1 MDLETKSYSRT
12 PQSNTPSSNA
22 VIRRLESRIEE
33 LTTQLAQVSKD
44 KSRASLSRDRDAI
57 FKLAESDRQKSR
69 LEEEIKSYEEKV
81 TTMRKAMDE
90 MVSHHGLRRDNSY
103 SHIIFSKQLKGSF
116 NLPNDALS
124 AKPQISSRSL

>member
-22 VIRRLESRIEE
+22 VIRRLESRVEE
-33 LTTQLAQVSKD
+33 LTSQLAQVSKD

-69 LEEEIKSYEEKV
+69 LEEEIKSYEDKV

-90 MVSHHGLRRDNSY
+90 MVSHQWAPPR
-103 SHIIFSKQLKGSF
+103 
-116 NLPNDALS
+116 
-124 AKPQISSRSL
+124 